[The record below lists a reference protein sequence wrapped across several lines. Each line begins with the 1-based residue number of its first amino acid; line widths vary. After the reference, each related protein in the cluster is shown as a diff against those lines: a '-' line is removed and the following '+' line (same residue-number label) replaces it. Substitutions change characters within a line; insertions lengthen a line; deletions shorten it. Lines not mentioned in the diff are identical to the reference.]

1 MIAIESQEDPED
13 SRRQRKKGQKGV
25 GNKRKHKDRNAAKLF
40 IDDKADEDDDE
51 EDILDGRG
59 R

>member
-25 GNKRKHKDRNAAKLF
+25 GNKRKHKDRNAAKIF
-40 IDDKADEDDDE
+40 IDDKADEDEDEDD
-51 EDILDGRG
+51 I
-59 R
+59 